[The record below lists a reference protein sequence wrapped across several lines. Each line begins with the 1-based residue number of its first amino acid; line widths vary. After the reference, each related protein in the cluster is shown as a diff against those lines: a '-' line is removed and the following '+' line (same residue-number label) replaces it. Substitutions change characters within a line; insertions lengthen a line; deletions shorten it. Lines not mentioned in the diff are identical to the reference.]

1 MTHRLDPLVSMQMR
15 SVVFP
20 WPPKL
25 MIIFL
30 VASATMLAATLLLH
44 VPLMLWDHIDLVPM
58 YEAWRQGDL
67 KISEFWRI
75 HDGSHFHSAAYAVL
89 LLTTWLSGG
98 RPWLDCVVSWVVFAA
113 MAWALIALARMGWR
127 DQHPGRFWWGALL
140 LLVFHPGHLA
150 NLQWG
155 WQVAVFISL
164 FGAVMPIYLASR
176 ARVTHPGNFTGVLM
190 ASMGVLGFTTTL
202 AVFPVVVALLVART
216 DEPVARRASL
226 VMPWVVAAAVLAC
239 WLTMARNAAF
249 AAPGLDVL
257 LLYVLNYLGSG
268 VLRLASSLAPWWA
281 AMALAVA
288 LPTAWKTR
296 RDVRARPW
304 LALMAFAVGCALLT
318 AIGRAGP
325 FGAEHAFV
333 IRYVSFAILFWI
345 GWLGLMV
352 LAWQGSGK
360 TWSHA
365 IRPLLVLTA
374 VFALANGI
382 HMTKKAVVVRE
393 RAVSFAA
400 LIRQQYPNVDAAVMS
415 QAYEG
420 RAAVAQPRLGQLRE
434 RRFAPFVQ
442 EEGTD

>member
-1 MTHRLDPLVSMQMR
+1 
-15 SVVFP
+15 
-20 WPPKL
+20 
-25 MIIFL
+25 
-30 VASATMLAATLLLH
+30 
-44 VPLMLWDHIDLVPM
+44 
-58 YEAWRQGDL
+58 
-67 KISEFWRI
+67 
-75 HDGSHFHSAAYAVL
+75 
-89 LLTTWLSGG
+89 
-98 RPWLDCVVSWVVFAA
+98 
-113 MAWALIALARMGWR
+113 MAFGWKALAGLRGQLGRFCGYGMGADRARQDGWR

-288 LPTAWKTR
+288 LPTA
-296 RDVRARPW
+296 
-304 LALMAFAVGCALLT
+304 
-318 AIGRAGP
+318 
-325 FGAEHAFV
+325 
-333 IRYVSFAILFWI
+333 
-345 GWLGLMV
+345 
-352 LAWQGSGK
+352 
-360 TWSHA
+360 
-365 IRPLLVLTA
+365 
-374 VFALANGI
+374 
-382 HMTKKAVVVRE
+382 
-393 RAVSFAA
+393 
-400 LIRQQYPNVDAAVMS
+400 
-415 QAYEG
+415 
-420 RAAVAQPRLGQLRE
+420 
-434 RRFAPFVQ
+434 
-442 EEGTD
+442 